1 MVCSRGR
8 FTKLLVLKL
17 WKLEMLE
24 ELQVDIRSCNELKF
38 PTWLK
43 HLKNLRELNSWATTF
58 LAACRS
64 VSVRFPV
71 PGPISRTVSV
81 GFIWDFRT
89 MESSTRGTQ
98 SSHGEAGTV
107 VQGVLVLLESF
118 SSWKVQHLKRDYN
131 IVAHELAQIA
141 KGSAESQ
148 TWEDVEPTMLQHLLL
163 ADRAKCKS
171 RATTVDTDPIARPVH
186 SVPLVSVQVQP
197 LDVTD
202 SRLGLQTHSDS
213 LIRDDSQLGEGGES
227 VHESHGLA
235 EVQVPCFNLV
245 PPTVQGEFLEK
256 QLEEIDRGLSC
267 FDTNIVVSGD
277 VSDSGSLSGGDKV
290 SGTRRR
296 RVVRT
301 VSDFVISNESGNSV
315 NPDLVI
321 TAFWAPFLLL
331 HLGGPDTITAYS
343 LEDNELWR
351 RHALTVVTQVTTTVY
366 VVLRCWTSTP
376 LNFLAIPIFVAGMI
390 NSGERIWVLSYVSG
404 LQFNVPVNDPLENAD
419 ILQNAYNF
427 FKIFKQLLA
436 DVIVNF
442 HDIENSRI
450 IIKNVSSE
458 DTFKM
463 IEIELGFI
471 YDVFHSKA
479 VVLYSFVMDGFS
491 GCFTLCCISLRCINF
506 LSISSVFMAFL
517 ITEKHDYS
525 RVYVIIT
532 YKVLCIHGLLEKHRH
547 RYSKKVL
554 PVHLK
559 QVILDQLQH
568 KLESAMY
575 DGKKLCAYRG
585 DWELQN
591 AKSLDNIGRGDRDTI
606 KGAIEV
612 EFDESILLW
621 HIATNLCFYSNDQE
635 QDLDDCKDYRDTSQ
649 LLSNY
654 MLYLLV
660 FCPLMLPN
668 GIGHQVS

>member
-1 MVCSRGR
+1 M
-8 FTKLLVLKL
+8 
-17 WKLEMLE
+17 
-24 ELQVDIRSCNELKF
+24 
-38 PTWLK
+38 
-43 HLKNLRELNSWATTF
+43 
-58 LAACRS
+58 
-64 VSVRFPV
+64 
-71 PGPISRTVSV
+71 
-81 GFIWDFRT
+81 
-89 MESSTRGTQ
+89 
-98 SSHGEAGTV
+98 
-107 VQGVLVLLESF
+107 
-118 SSWKVQHLKRDYN
+118 
-131 IVAHELAQIA
+131 
-141 KGSAESQ
+141 
-148 TWEDVEPTMLQHLLL
+148 
-163 ADRAKCKS
+163 
-171 RATTVDTDPIARPVH
+171 
-186 SVPLVSVQVQP
+186 
-197 LDVTD
+197 
-202 SRLGLQTHSDS
+202 
-213 LIRDDSQLGEGGES
+213 
-227 VHESHGLA
+227 
-235 EVQVPCFNLV
+235 
-245 PPTVQGEFLEK
+245 
-256 QLEEIDRGLSC
+256 
-267 FDTNIVVSGD
+267 
-277 VSDSGSLSGGDKV
+277 
-290 SGTRRR
+290 
-296 RVVRT
+296 
-301 VSDFVISNESGNSV
+301 

-351 RHALTVVTQVTTTVY
+351 RHALTLVTQVTTTVY

-376 LNFLAIPIFVAGMI
+376 LNFLALPIFFAGI
-390 NSGERIWVLSYVSG
+390 IKSGERIWVLRYASSEHFRESMTHPSYRMSKKSPSYVLG
-404 LQFNVPVNDPLENAD
+404 LQFNVPVNEPLEYAD

-471 YDVFHSKA
+471 YDVFDSKA

-506 LSISSVFMAFL
+506 LSISSVSMAFL

-532 YKVLCIHGLLEKHRH
+532 YVLLTGAIILELYALILQLCSDWTMLWLSKRNLLHKGILSFLLTKKKRWCNTMQQYNIISISLQDIPAKRSFIMKVSSFLWKCIQKVLCIHGLLEKHRH
-547 RYSKKVL
+547 RYSKKVI

-585 DWELQN
+585 DWVFQN

-621 HIATNLCFYSNDQE
+621 HIATNLCFHSNDQK

-649 LLSNY
+649 LLSNH

-668 GIGHQVS
+668 GIGHIRFHDTRAEAIEFFYTFNEDNAGRTLGCKEEIACKKLLNVKNIPPTREQQEKTKLLLPNAHKLAHSMLCIENKWEFIYHVWVEMLGYAASHCQWNQHAQQLTQGGELLTHVWLLMAHLGITEQFKFHAGKG